1 MNAFFFLK
9 FVLSTG
15 RAIMK
20 TLRDRETAANGNLL
34 LVDKLLVRRDWELS
48 AGAVILWTKR
58 PSHLL

>member
-34 LVDKLLVRRDWELS
+34 LIDKLLVRRDWELS
-48 AGAVILWTKR
+48 AGAVILWT
-58 PSHLL
+58 